1 MANVLKEKFDY
12 KEAISLY
19 EKAIK
24 IEPLFS
30 DAYNNLALVHIQ
42 LKNFDDAIDILKKS
56 LGYKKTTENLN
67 NLLSVYVYLGDY
79 SKAINLFD
87 EIETQ
92 KKDNLV
98 TQFLSMN
105 IFPIIYES
113 TDQIEIFRKRFI
125 FFIKKIDNI
134 IDKKKKLIKLRL
146 LMLLNLQQTFIYH
159 IRVKMI

>member
-1 MANVLKEKFDY
+1 M
-12 KEAISLY
+12 
-19 EKAIK
+19 
-24 IEPLFS
+24 
-30 DAYNNLALVHIQ
+30 
-42 LKNFDDAIDILKKS
+42 
-56 LGYKKTTENLN
+56 
-67 NLLSVYVYLGDY
+67 GDY

-125 FFIKKIDNI
+125 FLLKKLTISLI
-134 IDKKKKLIKLRL
+134 KKKLIKQRL